1 MARLAAALTP
11 PEDRALGPEIL
22 DLMRGALGL
31 ARALGDRHALLY
43 VLQFGA
49 TVALLVPEQE
59 RFSTMVETMDLAREL
74 HQPLVL
80 LTTLPA
86 FITALLA
93 RGERARAEAELP
105 AYDALLAEF
114 PQPLHRLRRLL
125 IASLMARL
133 AGEHGAAERAN
144 RQAQALAQ
152 NAGSGPGRMLWLT
165 HQVSIAQLLARPE
178 PLIELMPTLLS
189 EFEQMPSAIPY
200 PAWLLVLAG
209 RSESARERLRQTPL
223 EPFES
228 PAANLMELMG
238 ASEAAVLLGDRELGQ
253 RIYPL
258 LARASDHQLFNLAP
272 GALLGPVT
280 RVLGDLAR
288 LIGRDADA
296 AHHYADAIVFAEKL
310 GSPSLLELYREA
322 RAALCVEQPA
332 PPRAPHPPAASAEPA
347 SPAPSL
353 ARDRAALP
361 VLRREA
367 ELWVLEAP
375 SGAALRLRP
384 SKGLDYLEKLLAS
397 PGRAL
402 HVLELA
408 GIEHFT
414 GDAGA
419 LLDPRAKL
427 EYRRRLDDLGE
438 ALAEAERFGDA
449 DRARSAQQ
457 EIDALAEQLAHAVG
471 LGGRDRRAASDVERA
486 RVNVQRR
493 LKDAIARIAAAD
505 PALGRYLAASVQTGT
520 YCVFQPL

>member
-1 MARLAAALTP
+1 MPT
-11 PEDRALGPEIL
+11 
-22 DLMRGALGL
+22 
-31 ARALGDRHALLY
+31 
-43 VLQFGA
+43 
-49 TVALLVPEQE
+49 
-59 RFSTMVETMDLAREL
+59 
-74 HQPLVL
+74 
-80 LTTLPA
+80 
-86 FITALLA
+86 
-93 RGERARAEAELP
+93 
-105 AYDALLAEF
+105 LLAEF
-114 PQPLHRLRRLL
+114 
-125 IASLMARL
+125 
-133 AGEHGAAERAN
+133 
-144 RQAQALAQ
+144 
-152 NAGSGPGRMLWLT
+152 
-165 HQVSIAQLLARPE
+165 
-178 PLIELMPTLLS
+178 EL
-189 EFEQMPSAIPY
+189 MPSAIPY

-209 RSESARERLRQTPL
+209 RSESARERLLQATLDPV
-223 EPFES
+223 EI

-238 ASEAAVLLGDRELGQ
+238 ASEAAVLLGDQEIAR

-258 LARASDHQLFNLAP
+258 LARASDRQLVNLAP
-272 GALLGPVT
+272 GAVLGPSS

-288 LIGRDADA
+288 FIGRDADA
-296 AHHYADAIVFAEKL
+296 ARHYDDAIAFAEKL
-310 GSPSLLELYREA
+310 GSPPLLELYQKA
-322 RAALCVEQPA
+322 RAALCVEPPA
-332 PPRAPHPPAASAEPA
+332 PPAAPRPPAASAEPP

-353 ARDRAALP
+353 ARERPALP

-375 SGAALRLRP
+375 GGAALRLKP
-384 SKGLDYLEKLLAS
+384 SKGLDYLEKLLER

-402 HVLELA
+402 HVIELA

-493 LKDAIARIAAAD
+493 LKDAIVRIAAVD